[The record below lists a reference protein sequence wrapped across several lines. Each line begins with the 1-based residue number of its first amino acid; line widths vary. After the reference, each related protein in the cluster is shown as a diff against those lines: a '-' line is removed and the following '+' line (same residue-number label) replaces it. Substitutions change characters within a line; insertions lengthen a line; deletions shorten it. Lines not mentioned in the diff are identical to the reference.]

1 MRKQLTKKQKELVDL
16 GLEVLEKRKVI
27 KLNNIEIILKFY
39 KDLLKDKR
47 FMKAYFIMFI
57 CGIMWILVFHKYDDE
72 LIANII
78 SYGLLYSGMLLTV
91 IIITWSMF
99 LRFKYDKCKEIK

>member
-78 SYGLLYSGMLLTV
+78 SYGLLYSGILLT
-91 IIITWSMF
+91 IIIIIAGIY
-99 LRFKYDKCKEIK
+99 LKNKRNK